1 MLIHYILMGALRSC
15 LEIGTLSLRIRI
27 IIPPHIDLLWSEW
40 KHCFSILELGSLPIL
55 PYIKIT
61 NILFAGEVIL
71 SSWMQTSGHCVKR
84 LLRREFE
91 LWSLWL
97 DRLVTLYSIIRILLK
112 YKAIVVLIASEQK
125 DVLRLWSFG
134 FVAGTSELL
143 VS

>member
-1 MLIHYILMGALRSC
+1 MLIHYILMGALRCC
-15 LEIGTLSLRIRI
+15 LEIRTLTLRIRI
-27 IIPPHIDLLWSEW
+27 IIPPHIDLLWSKW

-55 PYIKIT
+55 PDIKIT
-61 NILFAGEVIL
+61 NILFASKIFL
-71 SSWMQTSGHCVKR
+71 RSWMQSSRHCVKR

-125 DVLRLWSFG
+125 DALRLWSFG